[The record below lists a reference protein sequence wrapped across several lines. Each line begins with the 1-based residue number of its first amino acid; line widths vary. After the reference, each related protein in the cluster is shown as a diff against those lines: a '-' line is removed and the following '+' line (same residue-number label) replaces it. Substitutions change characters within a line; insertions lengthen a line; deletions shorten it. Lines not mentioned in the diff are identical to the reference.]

1 MLIGCI
7 DQVMST
13 LFYIVS
19 LAACITTAT
28 VGACVMRWRM
38 QRVNVVPDREDPR
51 DTQIR
56 NLLGEV
62 QMAKN
67 DMTRNQKGA
76 QDAVEHLQF
85 AHERIEQLVARI
97 AKLTLQL
104 EETGHEHSGTRDE
117 IERLNDNLSAV
128 NKQLETLKQRNQELE
143 LEMHAAQDVDML
155 EPIQGDLKEDD
166 PDAIEELKALANP
179 FVDETSPS
187 LLESLTTELE
197 RWKKHCHVLG
207 DELKLQRERLTQL
220 GESTETDENPFDSI
234 DELTDIRGIGNAIAR
249 KLHQLGVYRYR
260 ELASLSGDDC
270 ERARMLIAN
279 FDSRMQRD
287 DWQEQARNLHREKYQ
302 QPL

>member
-1 MLIGCI
+1 
-7 DQVMST
+7 MST

-19 LAACITTAT
+19 FAACVATAT
-28 VGACVMRWRM
+28 VGACLMRWRM
-38 QRVNVVPDREDPR
+38 RRVNDVSDREDPR

-67 DMTRNQKGA
+67 DMARNQKGA
-76 QDAVEHLQF
+76 QDAAEHVQL
-85 AHERIEQLVARI
+85 AHARIEQLVARI
-97 AKLTLQL
+97 AKLTRQL
-104 EETGHEHSGTRDE
+104 EETDSEHSGTRDE
-117 IERLNDNLSAV
+117 IDLLGDNLSAV
-128 NKQLETLKQRNQELE
+128 NRQLETLKQRNQELE
-143 LEMHAAQDVDML
+143 VELHANQDVDML
-155 EPIQGDLKEDD
+155 EPIQDDPKDDD
-166 PDAIEELKALANP
+166 PDAIEKLKALANP

-187 LLESLTTELE
+187 LLESLTIELE

-260 ELASLSGDDC
+260 ELAALSGDDC

-287 DWQEQARNLHREKYQ
+287 NWQEQARTLHRDKYMEA
-302 QPL
+302 L